1 MGAHRGTDERR
12 TVFGERKRKEELKN
26 RRKLATE
33 RTSRTDGTMVTDCGP
48 SFTKCFLTLLN
59 FVFFFSSSVILI
71 LGCWLYSHKESFMTL
86 TQLGLE
92 NQHVK
97 LPTEVA
103 ETIQEI
109 NQPLALEQLAH
120 GLLYLGGFVFLVSMV
135 GYCGASKES
144 RFLLVLYSLF
154 LTVII
159 GSQIFLIGI
168 TCAYRYEVERSTKSL
183 LRSSLENHFSVSE
196 KPNAVSLAWNFVMAE
211 FQCCGVDNY
220 TDFQRSRTFLNS
232 RSSHQILPPACCILN
247 QEQYP
252 PYFEP
257 EDTNCLSAP
266 TSYNSYFLKGCYD
279 KLFTRILAHLNPV
292 LITIICLVTL
302 ELLAIIFA
310 LCLSKAVDRDL
321 RILK

>member
-1 MGAHRGTDERR
+1 
-12 TVFGERKRKEELKN
+12 
-26 RRKLATE
+26 
-33 RTSRTDGTMVTDCGP
+33 MVTDCGP

-59 FVFFFSSSVILI
+59 FVFFFSSSAILI

-92 NQHVK
+92 NQHVQ

-103 ETIQEI
+103 KTIQEI

-144 RFLLVLYSLF
+144 RFLLVL
-154 LTVII
+154 
-159 GSQIFLIGI
+159 
-168 TCAYRYEVERSTKSL
+168 VERSTKSL
-183 LRSSLENHFSVSE
+183 LRSSLENHFSVGE

-220 TDFQRSRTFLNS
+220 TDFQRSRTFLDT
-232 RSSHQILPPACCILN
+232 RSSHQMLPPACCILN

-257 EDTNCLSAP
+257 EDSNCLTAP
-266 TSYNSYFLKGCYD
+266 TSYNSFFLKGCYD

-321 RILK
+321 RIRK